1 MCIDVHKN
9 IAKMLGMS
17 EEQVKEA
24 VEGVDSINCSDA
36 EKELL
41 KFCIRA
47 SRKDNYKMQE
57 RDIENIKALGY
68 SDTQLIE
75 AVAITGY
82 FNYINTLSNVFG
94 LGK

>member
-1 MCIDVHKN
+1 
-9 IAKMLGMS
+9 MLGMS

-57 RDIENIKALGY
+57 RDIENIKALG
-68 SDTQLIE
+68 
-75 AVAITGY
+75 
-82 FNYINTLSNVFG
+82 
-94 LGK
+94 

>member
-1 MCIDVHKN
+1 
-9 IAKMLGMS
+9 
-17 EEQVKEA
+17 
-24 VEGVDSINCSDA
+24 
-36 EKELL
+36 
-41 KFCIRA
+41 
-47 SRKDNYKMQE
+47 MQE
-57 RDIENIKALGY
+57 RDIENIKTLGY